1 MGFFKDFKE
10 DFNDAVSELVPGGDD
25 TKAEEVMV
33 NTLDG
38 DIDVES
44 ELTKLD
50 GLLEQVSKKVDS
62 PASPTVSVAR
72 PAEPEKKSRTMSA
85 QSCEVNLLQPR
96 TSWNAIENGAEMP
109 SPKLKPYKK

>member
-1 MGFFKDFKE
+1 MEEGTFRGLFYHIAGIDHSMRYALFFQAFL
-10 DFNDAVSELVPGGDD
+10 FGVWHIVTPLHNLI
-25 TKAEEVMV
+25 
-33 NTLDG
+33 DG

-72 PAEPEKKSRTMSA
+72 PAEPEKKSKTMA
-85 QSCEVNLLQPR
+85 
-96 TSWNAIENGAEMP
+96 
-109 SPKLKPYKK
+109 